1 MDVLIV
7 SGGTEPSKELLLEYK
22 NKASFIIGVDKGCNV
37 LYKYN
42 INPNLIVGD
51 FDSGDLKVVEY
62 FKNTGIEVRKYS
74 THKDYTDTHLA
85 YNIAKELGD
94 VKKIY
99 LLGATGTRFDHSL
112 GNLGLFLNSLE
123 DEIYL
128 EIVDDNNIM
137 FIVDK
142 KTTIKNR
149 KNKVL
154 SFHGLSDEVK
164 NFTIKNAKYELER
177 YNLKL
182 LEPRA
187 ICNEFLDGEDVQ
199 IDFDSGKILVML
211 TND

>member
-42 INPNLIVGD
+42 ITPNLIVGD

-85 YNIAKELGD
+85 YNIAKEIGD

>member
-42 INPNLIVGD
+42 ITPNLIVGD

-85 YNIAKELGD
+85 YNIAKEIGD

-123 DEIYL
+123 DEVYL

>member
-22 NKASFIIGVDKGCNV
+22 NKVSFIIGVDKGCNV

-42 INPNLIVGD
+42 MTPNLIVGD

>member
-42 INPNLIVGD
+42 ITPNLIVGD

>member
-22 NKASFIIGVDKGCNV
+22 NKVSFIIGVDKGCNV

-42 INPNLIVGD
+42 MTPNLIVGD

-137 FIVDK
+137 FIVDR

-154 SFHGLSDEVK
+154 SFHGLSDEVR

>member
-22 NKASFIIGVDKGCNV
+22 NKVSFIMGVDKGCNV

-42 INPNLIVGD
+42 ITPNLIVGD

>member
-22 NKASFIIGVDKGCNV
+22 NKVSFIIGVDKGCNV

-42 INPNLIVGD
+42 MTPNLIVGD

-154 SFHGLSDEVK
+154 SFHGLSDEVR

>member
-22 NKASFIIGVDKGCNV
+22 HKASFIIGVDKGCNV

-42 INPNLIVGD
+42 ITPNLIVGD
-51 FDSGDLKVVEY
+51 FDSGDLKVVDY

>member
-7 SGGTEPSKELLLEYK
+7 SGGTEPSKELLLKYK

-42 INPNLIVGD
+42 ITPNLIVGD

>member
-7 SGGTEPSKELLLEYK
+7 SGGTEPSKELLLKYK

-42 INPNLIVGD
+42 ITPNLIVGD

-137 FIVDK
+137 FIVDR

-154 SFHGLSDEVK
+154 SFHGLSDEVR

>member
-22 NKASFIIGVDKGCNV
+22 NKVSFIIGVDKGCNV

-42 INPNLIVGD
+42 ITPNLIVGD

-137 FIVDK
+137 FIVDR

-154 SFHGLSDEVK
+154 SFHGLSDEVR

>member
-42 INPNLIVGD
+42 ITPNLIVGD
-51 FDSGDLKVVEY
+51 FDSGDLKVVDY

-94 VKKIY
+94 IKKIY
-99 LLGATGTRFDHSL
+99 LFGATGTRFDHSL

>member
-22 NKASFIIGVDKGCNV
+22 NKVSFIIGVDKGCNV

-42 INPNLIVGD
+42 MTPNLIVGD

-85 YNIAKELGD
+85 YNIAKEFGD

-137 FIVDK
+137 FIVDR

-154 SFHGLSDEVK
+154 SFHGLSDEVR

>member
-42 INPNLIVGD
+42 MTPNLIVGD

-94 VKKIY
+94 VKKYI
-99 LLGATGTRFDHSL
+99 F
-112 GNLGLFLNSLE
+112 
-123 DEIYL
+123 
-128 EIVDDNNIM
+128 
-137 FIVDK
+137 
-142 KTTIKNR
+142 
-149 KNKVL
+149 
-154 SFHGLSDEVK
+154 
-164 NFTIKNAKYELER
+164 
-177 YNLKL
+177 
-182 LEPRA
+182 
-187 ICNEFLDGEDVQ
+187 
-199 IDFDSGKILVML
+199 
-211 TND
+211 

>member
-1 MDVLIV
+1 
-7 SGGTEPSKELLLEYK
+7 
-22 NKASFIIGVDKGCNV
+22 
-37 LYKYN
+37 
-42 INPNLIVGD
+42 
-51 FDSGDLKVVEY
+51 
-62 FKNTGIEVRKYS
+62 
-74 THKDYTDTHLA
+74 
-85 YNIAKELGD
+85 
-94 VKKIY
+94 
-99 LLGATGTRFDHSL
+99 
-112 GNLGLFLNSLE
+112 
-123 DEIYL
+123 
-128 EIVDDNNIM
+128 M

>member
-22 NKASFIIGVDKGCNV
+22 NKVSFIIGVDKGCNV

-42 INPNLIVGD
+42 ITPNLIVGD

-123 DEIYL
+123 DEVYL

>member
-42 INPNLIVGD
+42 ITPNLIVGD

-137 FIVDK
+137 FIVDR

>member
-1 MDVLIV
+1 MNVLIV

-22 NKASFIIGVDKGCNV
+22 NKVSFIIGADKGCNV
-37 LYKYN
+37 LYKYK
-42 INPNLIVGD
+42 ITPNLIVGD
-51 FDSGDLKVVEY
+51 FDSGDLKAVEY
-62 FKNTGIEVRKYS
+62 FKSIGIEVRRYS

-85 YNIAKELGD
+85 YNKAKELGD
-94 VKKIY
+94 VEKIY
-99 LLGATGTRFDHSL
+99 LLGGTGTRVDHSL

-123 DEIYL
+123 DNIYL

-137 FIVDK
+137 FVVNE

-164 NFTIKNAKYELER
+164 NFTIKNAKYELDR

-187 ICNEFLDGEDVQ
+187 ICNEFLEGKDVE
-199 IDFDSGKILVML
+199 IEFDSGIILVML

>member
-42 INPNLIVGD
+42 ITPNLIVGD
-51 FDSGDLKVVEY
+51 FDSGDLKVVDY

-94 VKKIY
+94 IKKIY

>member
-42 INPNLIVGD
+42 ITPNLIVGD
-51 FDSGDLKVVEY
+51 FDSGDLKVVDY

>member
-22 NKASFIIGVDKGCNV
+22 NKVSFIIGVDKGCNV

-42 INPNLIVGD
+42 ITPNLIVGD
-51 FDSGDLKVVEY
+51 FDSGDLRVVEY
-62 FKNTGIEVRKYS
+62 FKNIGIEVRKYS

>member
-22 NKASFIIGVDKGCNV
+22 NKVSFIIGVDKGCNV

-42 INPNLIVGD
+42 MTPNLIVGD

-123 DEIYL
+123 DEIDL

-137 FIVDK
+137 FIVDR

-154 SFHGLSDEVK
+154 SFHGLSDEVR

>member
-22 NKASFIIGVDKGCNV
+22 NKVSFIIGVDKGCNV

-42 INPNLIVGD
+42 ITPNLIVGD

-123 DEIYL
+123 DDIYL

-137 FIVDK
+137 FIVDR

-154 SFHGLSDEVK
+154 SFHGLSDEVR

>member
-7 SGGTEPSKELLLEYK
+7 SGGTEPSKELLLKYK

-42 INPNLIVGD
+42 ITPNLIVGD

-74 THKDYTDTHLA
+74 IHKDYTDTHLA